1 MMIENVAI
9 YLRKS
14 RKEDGLTD
22 AEALQNHR
30 DVLTALC
37 ASKDWTYMI
46 FEEVGSSASLERPA
60 LQKMLKSL
68 ISFDAVLVMDIDRL
82 SRDRYDSALIMRHF
96 KENDIKIVTADGR
109 VTDLRD
115 DTDSILTG
123 MQEVFAD
130 YEYKQITKR
139 LIRGRQASA
148 KAGNWASGRAPLGY
162 DYNRETKRLRIN
174 ESEAVIVRRMFNAYA
189 YDNMSLA
196 EISIELNQ
204 AGYRGKNGGMF
215 NAYTVRRIMMN
226 DTYLGHSTQHGIT
239 VTNTH
244 EPIVSETLFEDAAKT
259 LKRNSHTPSRVKAGM
274 HSLSGLITCG
284 YCGKTQWVQVA
295 EYKTTTT
302 RYIKGCFRR
311 DILTGESCSN
321 KAANYEETLQA
332 VLSEIDSR
340 KEELSAK
347 LQEALESQEL
357 VNNSRE
363 VELNSYN
370 EELKKIQ
377 AQIDKLTRLVLA
389 DALSEEEFISLKKE
403 KEARRQEIATE
414 IEDLEKSDP
423 YEIIAEWEKMND
435 KLTKLSKDKDVL
447 SEKDLNELLRSVILK
462 VELFHFKD
470 KDTEP
475 RIVIHWR

>member
-1 MMIENVAI
+1 MIENVAI

-37 ASKDWTYMI
+37 ASKGWTYMI

-60 LQKMLKSL
+60 LQKMLRSL
-68 ISFDAVLVMDIDRL
+68 ISFDAILVMDIDRL

-109 VTDLRD
+109 ITDLRD

-148 KAGNWASGRAPLGY
+148 KAGNWASGRVPLGY
-162 DYNRETKRLRIN
+162 EYNRETKRLRIN
-174 ESEAVIVRRMFNAYA
+174 ESEAAIIRRIFTAYS
-189 YDNMSLA
+189 YENMSLA
-196 EISIELNQ
+196 DISIELNQ
-204 AGYRGKNGGMF
+204 AGFRGKNGGLF
-215 NAYTVRRIMMN
+215 NAHTVRRIMKN
-226 DTYLGHSTQHGIT
+226 DTYLGHSTQHGLT
-239 VTNTH
+239 VKNTH
-244 EPIVSETLFEDAAKT
+244 EPIISETLFEDAAKV
-259 LKRNSHTPSRVKAGM
+259 LKRNKHTPSRVKAGR

-284 YCGKTQWVQVA
+284 YCGKIHWVQA
-295 EYKTTTT
+295 YEYKTTTT
-302 RYIKGCFRR
+302 KYIKGCFRR
-311 DILTGESCSN
+311 DVLTGESCHN
-321 KAANYEETLQA
+321 KSINYDEALQA
-332 VLSEIDSR
+332 ILSEIGSR
-340 KEELSAK
+340 KKELSDK
-347 LQEALESQEL
+347 IQEALESQEI

-363 VELNSYN
+363 VELNSHK

-389 DALSEEEFISLKKE
+389 EALSEEEFITLKKE
-403 KEARRQEIATE
+403 KDARRQEISKKITM
-414 IEDLEKSDP
+414 LEESDP
-423 YEIIAEWEKMND
+423 YEIVEEWKRMTD
-435 KLTKLSKDKDVL
+435 KLDQLSSKKDVL
-447 SEKDLNELLRSVILK
+447 SDKDLNELLRSVILK

-470 KDTEP
+470 KDPEP
-475 RIVIHWR
+475 RLKIHWR

>member
-1 MMIENVAI
+1 MIENVAI

-96 KENDIKIVTADGR
+96 KESDIKIVTADGR

-196 EISIELNQ
+196 EIAIELNQ
-204 AGYRGKNGGMF
+204 AGYRGKNGGLF

-226 DTYLGHSTQHGIT
+226 GTYLGHSTQHDIT

-244 EPIVSETLFEDAAKT
+244 ETIVSETLFEDAAKT
-259 LKRNSHTPSRVKAGM
+259 LKRNSKTSSRVKASK

-284 YCGKTQWVQVA
+284 YCGKIHWIQVA

-311 DILTGESCSN
+311 DVLTGESCSN
-321 KAANYEETLQA
+321 KSANYEETLQT

-347 LQEALESQEL
+347 IQEALESQEL

-363 VELNSYN
+363 VELDSYK

-403 KEARRQEIATE
+403 KEARRQEIA
-414 IEDLEKSDP
+414 IEVVALEKSNP
-423 YEIIAEWEKMND
+423 YEIISEWQKMYD
-435 KLTKLSKDKDVL
+435 KLVQLSSNRDVL
-447 SEKDLNELLRSVILK
+447 SEKGLNEILRSAILK

-475 RIVIHWR
+475 RIKIHWR